1 MEKQILNTA
10 DFGPEKLPV
19 MEHFYTIQGEG
30 HYTGHAAYFVRLAGC
45 DVGCVFCDVKES
57 WGIDEHPVL
66 SLDEIVEEI
75 GAANLVVVTGGEPS
89 LYPLQN
95 LTSRL
100 KEKGIRTHM
109 ETSGSH
115 EITGVWDWICLSPK
129 KRKMPVDSSWKKA
142 HELKVVISRKNDF
155 AFAEKC
161 ASEVSA
167 DCICF
172 LQPEWDK
179 EKKIL
184 PEIIDYIKDNPKWKM
199 SLQTHK
205 YMDIP

>member
-1 MEKQILNTA
+1 MAEVNINIA
-10 DFGPEKLPV
+10 DFGLERLPI

-30 HYTGHAAYFVRLAGC
+30 FYTGHAAYFIRLAGC
-45 DVGCVFCDVKES
+45 DVGCTFCDVKES
-57 WGIDEHPVL
+57 WGIDEHPILQITELVDL
-66 SLDEIVEEI
+66 VGD
-75 GAANLVVVTGGEPS
+75 AKLVVVTGGEPS
-89 LYPLQN
+89 IYPLETLSN
-95 LTSRL
+95 ALG
-100 KEKGIRTHM
+100 EKGIRRHM

-115 EITGVWDWICLSPK
+115 EITGDWEWICLSPK

-155 AFAEKC
+155 DFAEKC
-161 ASEVSA
+161 AAQVSE
-167 DCICF
+167 DCMCY

-179 EKKIL
+179 EKNIL
-184 PEIIDYIKDNPKWKM
+184 PEIIEYIKANPKWKM